1 MKSHSLASPDSNPG
15 APTAP
20 SLATGGAAAGA
31 IGTGVKVRYGAAAF
45 ADNLAFNC
53 VNQFANPIYNL
64 ILGVNPAVVGL
75 MLAIPRVVD
84 AFLDPFI
91 GLVSDNHRSRW
102 GRRRG
107 FIAIGAILT
116 GIAAASI
123 WWPPSGQSTTFYA
136 AFLLIAGLF
145 LAVSHSLFTV
155 PYYALGVELTTND
168 RDRNALMG
176 WRAGFNKLS
185 GVANQWLF
193 ALAQLA
199 VFGGILSGAR
209 TLGIIIGV
217 VVIGLGLLPALTLRE
232 PAYAQVIHQERQPF
246 WKSFRGAFARRDFRF
261 LAFSNIALLASVMM
275 VDAVGFYLTIF
286 QVCDGDFK
294 EAGLLKGVSGTVFQ
308 VGGLI
313 SLPFF
318 AALCRKY
325 DKRTVARWSMVLV
338 VVAGV
343 SKWFCYFPGAGWW
356 VVLPSALLA
365 PGLAAVLML
374 GPSMLADL
382 CDVDEAEHGV
392 RREGMFVATFN
403 WLLKFCTSALML
415 LSGSIIALTGFKAS
429 AGAAQSP
436 ETIFAMRLWFT
447 GGTVG
452 LAVLAYLLLG
462 PYSLTAAR
470 LAAIRRSPRTV
481 T

>member
-1 MKSHSLASPDSNPG
+1 MTPASKSVNEPPLPAVEPP
-15 APTAP
+15 
-20 SLATGGAAAGA
+20 
-31 IGTGVKVRYGAAAF
+31 IGVSVKLRYGAAAF

-64 ILGVNPAVVGL
+64 ILGVNPALVGL

-107 FIAIGAILT
+107 FIAVGAVLT
-116 GIAAASI
+116 GIAAGAI
-123 WWPPSGQSTTFYA
+123 WWPPAGQSATFYA
-136 AFLLIAGLF
+136 AFLFVAGLF

-155 PYYALGVELTTND
+155 PYYALGVELTT
-168 RDRNALMG
+168 RAEDRNALMA
-176 WRAGFNKLS
+176 WKAGFNKLS

-209 TLGIIIGV
+209 ALGIIIGV

-232 PAYAQVIHQERQPF
+232 PAYEQVIRQPRQPF
-246 WKSFRGAFARRDFRF
+246 WTSFRGAFSRRDFRF
-261 LAFSNIALLASVMM
+261 LAFSNLTLLASVMM

-286 QVCDGDFK
+286 YVCGGDFK

-308 VGGLI
+308 IGGMC
-313 SLPFF
+313 SLPYFT
-318 AALCRKY
+318 ALCRRFE
-325 DKRTVARWSMVLV
+325 KRTVARWSIVLV
-338 VVAGV
+338 MVAGL

-374 GPSMLADL
+374 GPSMVADL
-382 CDVDEAEHGV
+382 CDLDEAEHGV
-392 RREGMFVATFN
+392 RREGMFVATYY
-403 WLLKFCTSALML
+403 WLLKGCTSAMML
-415 LSGSIIALTGFKAS
+415 LSGTIIAITGFKAS
-429 AGAAQSP
+429 AGAAQAP
-436 ETIFAMRLWFT
+436 EAITAMRLWFT
-447 GGTVG
+447 GGTIA
-452 LAVLAYLLLG
+452 LAVTSYLLLG
-462 PYSLTAAR
+462 PYTLTAAR
-470 LAAIRRSPRTV
+470 LAALRRPASTPAFS
-481 T
+481 